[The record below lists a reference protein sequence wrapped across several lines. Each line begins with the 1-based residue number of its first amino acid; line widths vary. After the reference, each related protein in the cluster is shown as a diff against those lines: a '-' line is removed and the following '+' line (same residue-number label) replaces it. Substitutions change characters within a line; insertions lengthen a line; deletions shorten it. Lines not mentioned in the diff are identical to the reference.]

1 MLERFS
7 WYRQSA
13 FGWSGAGGTLYIDPW
28 DVPGDPAPAD
38 AIFITHMHDDHFSDD
53 DVNKL
58 RREGTAIVAPR
69 DVAAEISGDVQAVSP
84 SDSGEAAGVRFQA
97 VPAYNIVE
105 GRTDNHPKA
114 NGWVGYLLE
123 LDGRTYYHAGDTD
136 HLPELESLDPQV
148 AFLPIGGAGFTMD
161 AREAAALAKAMRPDL
176 AVPMH
181 YGGYV
186 QGTAPSSE
194 SEVFRREADPVRVEI
209 MTPEAPFPS

>member
-13 FGWSGAGGTLYIDPW
+13 FGWSGDGRTIYIDPW
-28 DVPGDPAPAD
+28 DVPGDPAPGD
-38 AIFITHMHDDHFSDD
+38 VIFLTHAHDDHFSKD
-53 DVNKL
+53 DVEKL
-58 RREGTAIVAPR
+58 RKDGTTIVAPR
-69 DVAAEISGDVQAVSP
+69 DVAAELSGDVRIVSP
-84 SDSGEAAGVRFQA
+84 GDSGEAGGVRFQA

-123 LDGRTYYHAGDTD
+123 LGGRTYYHAGDTD

-161 AREAAALAKAMRPDL
+161 AREAGALAKAMGPDL

-181 YGGYV
+181 YGGFFP
-186 QGTAPSSE
+186 GTAPSSE
-194 SEVFRREADPVRVEI
+194 GEVFRREADPVPVEI
-209 MTPEAPFPS
+209 MIPEAPFPS

>member
-13 FGWSGAGGTLYIDPW
+13 FGWSGDGRTVYIDPW
-28 DVPGDPAPAD
+28 DVPGDPAPGD
-38 AIFITHMHDDHFSDD
+38 VIFLTHAHDDHFSKD
-53 DVNKL
+53 DVERL
-58 RREGTAIVAPR
+58 RKDGTAIVAPR
-69 DVAAEISGDVQAVSP
+69 DVSGELSGDVHTVSP
-84 SDSGEAAGVRFQA
+84 GDSGEAGGVRFQA

-105 GRTDNHPKA
+105 GRTENHPKA

-136 HLPELESLDPQV
+136 HLPELESLDTQV
-148 AFLPIGGAGFTMD
+148 AFLPIGGGGFTMD
-161 AREAAALAKAMRPDL
+161 AREAAALARVMRPEL

-186 QGTAPSSE
+186 PGTAPSSDE
-194 SEVFRREADPVRVEI
+194 HVFRQEADPVPVEI
-209 MTPEAPFPS
+209 LSPQAPFPT

>member
-84 SDSGEAAGVRFQA
+84 GDSGEAAGVRFQA

-161 AREAAALAKAMRPDL
+161 AREAAALAKAMRPEL

-194 SEVFRREADPVRVEI
+194 GEVFRREADPVSVEV